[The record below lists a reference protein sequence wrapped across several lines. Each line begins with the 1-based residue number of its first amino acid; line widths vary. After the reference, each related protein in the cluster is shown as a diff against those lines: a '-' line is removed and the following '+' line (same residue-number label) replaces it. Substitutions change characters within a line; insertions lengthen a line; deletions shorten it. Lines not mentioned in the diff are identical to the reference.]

1 MKLMFVCT
9 ANTCRSAM
17 AEAIFKEIYDG
28 DIEICSAGLNATTGK
43 PASRNSIKACSKYGI
58 DLSNHTATNILN
70 SNIEEMDLVL
80 TATEYHK
87 YRLEGRYPHLKIYT
101 IKEYIEE
108 RPYDIKDPHDKSLE
122 DYESCFR
129 EIYKALD
136 KLRLWI

>member
-17 AEAIFKEIYDG
+17 AEAIFKKIYEG
-28 DIEICSAGLNATTGK
+28 DIEIYSAGLNARTGR
-43 PASRNSIKACSKYGI
+43 PASAKSIKVCSKHGI

-87 YRLEGRYPHLKIYT
+87 YILEGRYPNLKIYT

-108 RPYDIKDPHDKSLE
+108 HPYDIDDPYDRSLE
-122 DYESCFR
+122 DYETCFK
-129 EIYKALD
+129 EIFKALD
-136 KLRLWI
+136 KLKLWI